1 MKSILSLTGGR
12 FFTVIFR
19 KRDGTIRKMNC
30 RTGVHRY
37 VKGTGLPR
45 ECPHLLTVY
54 DVKAAGYRS
63 LPVDRIVAVRYA
75 GAEIVPV

>member
-19 KRDGTIRKMNC
+19 KRDGSIRRMNC
-30 RTGVHRY
+30 RTGVTRY

-45 ECPHLLTVY
+45 NSEHLLTVY
-54 DVKAAGYRS
+54 DVQVKGYRS
-63 LPVDRIVAVRYA
+63 IPVDRVVAIRYA
-75 GAEIVPV
+75 GAEIVPM